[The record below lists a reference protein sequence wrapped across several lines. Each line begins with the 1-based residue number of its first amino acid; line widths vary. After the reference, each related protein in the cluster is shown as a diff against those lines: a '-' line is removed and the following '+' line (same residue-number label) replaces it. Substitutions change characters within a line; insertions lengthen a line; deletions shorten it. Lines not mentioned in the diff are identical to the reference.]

1 MYFETFDAFLAM
13 GKHGLYVW
21 TAYGIGALVLALNV
35 AVPILNKR
43 KVLAKQQARLRRE
56 RARAESQ

>member
-21 TAYGIGALVLALNV
+21 TAYGIGTLVLALNV
-35 AVPILNKR
+35 AVPILSKR

-56 RARAESQ
+56 LAKAKSQ